1 MNKNQYDKSPR
12 HENENP
18 FAFQVINLI
27 MECQGMDGY
36 GEWLDEKMGDSIDVE
51 SCFAVFT
58 DLVDRCNEF
67 DTPTIDAPR
76 VEVWHEFIRCE
87 IEEKGNQ
94 ESNKYRQDPLS
105 YYRDKQSSWIKENN
119 D

>member
-1 MNKNQYDKSPR
+1 MSYNLHDKSPQD
-12 HENENP
+12 ENENP

-27 MECQGMDGY
+27 MECQDMDGY

-51 SCFAVFT
+51 SYFAVFT

-67 DTPTIDAPR
+67 DTPVIDAPR

-94 ESNKYRQDPLS
+94 ESNKYRVGAIITDS
-105 YYRDKQSSWIKENN
+105 MGRVWREVSDE
-119 D
+119 